1 MKNKFDKTRLTT
13 HFAIL
18 KKDGHE
24 NQGENSKKREKK
36 KSRMT

>member
-24 NQGENSKKREKK
+24 NQGENSKKSGEKEK
-36 KSRMT
+36 